1 MSFFSL
7 ILFYSV
13 PTQNVAESVLMER
26 EEKMFSYLFLISN
39 VRGIEVSLILIR
51 LISISNVERGSLAL
65 R

>member
-1 MSFFSL
+1 
-7 ILFYSV
+7 
-13 PTQNVAESVLMER
+13 MER

>member
-1 MSFFSL
+1 MSFFNL

-39 VRGIEVSLILIR
+39 VGGIEVSLILIR
-51 LISISNVERGSLAL
+51 LISISNVERGSSAQ

>member
-1 MSFFSL
+1 MSFFNL

>member
-39 VRGIEVSLILIR
+39 VGGIEVSLILIR
-51 LISISNVERGSLAL
+51 SISISNVERGSLAL

>member
-1 MSFFSL
+1 MGFFSL

>member
-1 MSFFSL
+1 MSFFNL

-39 VRGIEVSLILIR
+39 VGGIEVSLILIR

>member
-1 MSFFSL
+1 MSFFNL
-7 ILFYSV
+7 ILFHSV

>member
-1 MSFFSL
+1 VSFFNL

>member
-1 MSFFSL
+1 
-7 ILFYSV
+7 LFYSV

>member
-1 MSFFSL
+1 MKFFNL

>member
-51 LISISNVERGSLAL
+51 LISISNVERGSSAL